1 MKSFYFSL
9 ILLLFI
15 SCAPAKEVWVHRL
28 PNFSAEPIELNKDSK
43 KCQICGHKIVP
54 ILYGLPSDIGLKKAK
69 NGKLLLGGCCM
80 PDWIEVN
87 ENGEETYIPNPK
99 FGCSYCGQLY
109 FTKE

>member
-69 NGKLLLGGCCM
+69 NGKLRFRQANRLAISPLL
-80 PDWIEVN
+80 IHLL
-87 ENGEETYIPNPK
+87 PK
-99 FGCSYCGQLY
+99 MAVHTL
-109 FTKE
+109 TT

>member
-1 MKSFYFSL
+1 MKSVYFSL

-43 KCQICGHKIVP
+43 ECQICGHKIVP

-69 NGKLLLGGCCM
+69 NGELLLGGCM
-80 PDWIEVN
+80 PGWIEVN
-87 ENGEETYIPNPK
+87 ENGEETYIPLPQY
-99 FGCSYCGQLY
+99 GCSHCGQLY

>member
-1 MKSFYFSL
+1 MKSVYFSL

-69 NGKLLLGGCCM
+69 NGKLLLGGCM
-80 PDWIEVN
+80 PGWLAVN
-87 ENGEETYIPNPK
+87 ENGEETYIPKPK